1 MESIEGNIKW
11 WYLHQLQPGEVR
23 ERLIGKCVAECVKIM
38 STERDETGPTS
49 EGPKNEKDIVLEEVI
64 KTYPERIETP
74 HNTNER
80 CNRFK
85 EYLKDYIK
93 RLPDGS

>member
-1 MESIEGNIKW
+1 
-11 WYLHQLQPGEVR
+11 
-23 ERLIGKCVAECVKIM
+23 M

-85 EYLKDYIK
+85 EYLKDYIQ